1 MVFNSKFSKENLGRK
16 NQTLIMLKNRD
27 KVLGEFETND
37 PLSKKC
43 L

>member
-1 MVFNSKFSKENLGRK
+1 MVWNSKFSKDVPGWK
-16 NQTLIMLKNRD
+16 NQTLMLKNQDR
-27 KVLGEFETND
+27 VLGEFESND

>member
-1 MVFNSKFSKENLGRK
+1 MVWNSKFSKDVLGRK
-16 NQTLIMLKNRD
+16 NQTLMLKNQD

-37 PLSKKC
+37 TLSKKC